1 MPLIRSNDHLR
12 LHLLPLQ
19 LAADTVLSHDHS
31 TVSVITDS
39 VTDAA
44 AAADV
49 VVVVANGNDEDV
61 RDAG

>member
-1 MPLIRSNDHLR
+1 MPLIRFNDHLR

-49 VVVVANGNDEDV
+49 VVVANGNDEDV